1 MKNKFDQIPQ
11 SFIRKWQDIVD
22 ILAKIIGIP
31 AALLMKVENDVMEVF
46 ISSKSDNNPY
56 RIGDKEHWN
65 GLYCET
71 VIKSQNKLKVSNALK
86 DEKWKNNP
94 DIKLGMLSYL
104 GFPLNFPNG
113 EPGTGF
119 GLKLCRKH

>member
-1 MKNKFDQIPQ
+1 MAGYCADLI
-11 SFIRKWQDIVD
+11 
-22 ILAKIIGIP
+22 
-31 AALLMKVENDVMEVF
+31 MKVENDVMEVF

-86 DEKWKNNP
+86 AEKWQNNP

-104 GFPLNFPNG
+104 GFPLTFPNG